1 MMTTTA
7 VIVAVVGLV
16 ITGVVNN
23 VVTSIVTIVVVVVV
37 VAVVVVSVIP
47 RVVVVIAVKAFP
59 HRVESPSY
67 LFGSVV
73 LRHLLVSSLGMTSAI
88 MCRGTI

>member
-7 VIVAVVGLV
+7 VSVAVVGLV

-37 VAVVVVSVIP
+37 VAVVVSVIP

-88 MCRGTI
+88 LCRGTI